1 MANNSEPLRLKD
13 SVRPSSEKRPL
24 LKFLDSMNRPTLPE
38 SRDEDT
44 LESWD
49 QERSLL
55 TILSGQTTR
64 WHMHPCMPP
73 QNVADHSWHVAIIL
87 SLIDPDC
94 SANDLKTAL
103 LHDVAE
109 LVHGD
114 ISAVVK
120 RSDAAM
126 AKSHNEAEAA
136 TLFRWT
142 GHDGKHTHAIKVAD
156 KLADLWQFALQS
168 RLGNREATQGFM
180 KHLTWLQ
187 ELDLEAFP
195 NAVILRDAI
204 VRWRE
209 DGSTILN
216 EPIT

>member
-1 MANNSEPLRLKD
+1 
-13 SVRPSSEKRPL
+13 
-24 LKFLDSMNRPTLPE
+24 
-38 SRDEDT
+38 
-44 LESWD
+44 
-49 QERSLL
+49 
-55 TILSGQTTR
+55 
-64 WHMHPCMPP
+64 MHPCIPS
-73 QNVADHSWHVAIIL
+73 QNVADHSWHVAIFL
-87 SLIDPDC
+87 SLIDRDC

-103 LHDVAE
+103 LHGVAE

-126 AKSHNEAEAA
+126 AKSRNEAEAE
-136 TLFRWT
+136 TVFRWT
-142 GHDGKHTHAIKVAD
+142 GHDGEHTHAIKVAD
-156 KLADLWQFALQS
+156 ELADLWQFALQS
-168 RLGNREATQGFM
+168 RLGNRKATQGVM

-195 NAVILRDAI
+195 NAVILRDEI
-204 VRWRE
+204 VRWRQ